1 MDDNA
6 GHEPQP
12 ITPELLADLQAGLLD
27 DATAAALRQRV
38 RTDSAA
44 AGMLSALDR
53 VRRDLADLG
62 ADQGT
67 APDVPAEV
75 TARVGAALRAAAAPH
90 RPGGQPAH
98 SVRHTPRW
106 QRAALVSGVG
116 AAVVG
121 AVVGG
126 VMLVREPALTQS
138 LGPTAKSITVS
149 RAATNLPLSNP
160 QIVGLLSHS
169 PDYGALA
176 DPQQRASCLS
186 GLGYSAATAV
196 LGARPV
202 DMHGR
207 PAVLMVL
214 PADTPGMVLALVV
227 EPDCN
232 SAHSGLL
239 ADTLVTR
246 P

>member
-6 GHEPQP
+6 GHEPEP

-75 TARVGAALRAAAAPH
+75 TARVGAALQAAPPH

-106 QRAALVSGVG
+106 QRVALVSGVG

-126 VMLVREPALTQS
+126 VMLVREPALTRS

-149 RAATNLPLSNP
+149 RPRPTFRCRIHRS
-160 QIVGLLSHS
+160 
-169 PDYGALA
+169 
-176 DPQQRASCLS
+176 
-186 GLGYSAATAV
+186 SACSRTV
-196 LGARPV
+196 LTTGRSRTRSSVRPV
-202 DMHGR
+202 C
-207 PAVLMVL
+207 
-214 PADTPGMVLALVV
+214 PGWATRRRRRCLARDRSTCTGG
-227 EPDCN
+227 PRC
-232 SAHSGLL
+232 
-239 ADTLVTR
+239 
-246 P
+246 

>member
-1 MDDNA
+1 MEYNA
-6 GHEPQP
+6 GREPEAV
-12 ITPELLADLQAGLLD
+12 TPELLADMQAGLLD

-38 RTDSAA
+38 RTDPAA
-44 AGMLSALDR
+44 ADMLAALDR
-53 VRRDLADLG
+53 VRGDLADLG
-62 ADQGT
+62 ADRAT
-67 APDVPAEV
+67 APDVPEAV
-75 TARVGAALRAAAAPH
+75 TTRVGAALHAAGPPH
-90 RPGGQPAH
+90 RLAGQPAH

-106 QRAALVSGVG
+106 QRAALVTGAGAAAVG
-116 AAVVG
+116 AL
-121 AVVGG
+121 VGG
-126 VMLVREPALTQS
+126 VMLVREPALTRS
-138 LGPTAKSITVS
+138 MGPTAQTIAVS

-169 PDYGALA
+169 PEYGPLA

-227 EPDCN
+227 EPGCN
-232 SAHSGLL
+232 SAHTGLL
-239 ADTLVTR
+239 AKTLVTR

>member
-75 TARVGAALRAAAAPH
+75 TARVGAALQAAPPPH
-90 RPGGQPAH
+90 RPGGQPTH

-106 QRAALVSGVG
+106 QRVALVSGVG

-126 VMLVREPALTQS
+126 VMLVREPALTRS

-149 RAATNLPLSNP
+149 RPTNLPLSNP
-160 QIVGLLSHS
+160 QIVGLLSRS
-169 PDYGALA
+169 PDYGPLT

-239 ADTLVTR
+239 ADTLVSR